1 VIKVN
6 LHTDRTGLQ
15 NNIPLDQI
23 SDILEREDSLL
34 WVDVVD
40 PSPDDLRLIGEEFQF
55 HPLAMED
62 SVRRHQRPKL
72 DHYDGFVFIVFYGI
86 DVEGDRPVTRE
97 INLFVGK
104 NFLVTVHDGRLEAIS
119 ETAQRWSDSVAQRGN
134 NGIGLLVYSVID
146 AIVDGYFPV
155 IDDLTERVQDLEEA
169 IFERRRL
176 SPHTQEEIFSL
187 KKDLLAVQRVL
198 GPERDVMNVL
208 VRRDA
213 PLFGEEQILYF
224 QDVYDHLLRVADA
237 VDQYRDLLTGA
248 LDAYVSVESQRLN
261 EVVKTLT
268 SSSIILMSMTLVAS
282 IYGMNFIHMPEL
294 GWHLGYAW
302 ALGLMMLIGAGLVV
316 VFRRIDWL

>member
-1 VIKVN
+1 MIKVN

-302 ALGLMMLIGAGLVV
+302 ALSLMMLIGAGLVV

>member
-6 LHTDRTGLQ
+6 LHTDHTGLQ
-15 NNIPLDQI
+15 NNIPIEDI
-23 SDILEREDSLL
+23 SDILGRENDLL
-34 WVDVVD
+34 WVDVID
-40 PSPDDLRLIGEEFQF
+40 PSPDDLRIIGEEFQF

-72 DHYDGFVFIVFYGI
+72 DHYDGFVFIVFYGL
-86 DVEGDRPVTRE
+86 DVDGDRPVTRE
-97 INLFVGK
+97 INLFVGR
-104 NFLVTVHDGRLEAIS
+104 NFLVTVHDGTLQAIA
-119 ETAQRWSDSVAQRGN
+119 ETAERWCDSVAQRGN
-134 NGIGLLVYSVID
+134 NSIGLLVYSVID

-169 IFERRRL
+169 IFERRRINA
-176 SPHTQEEIFSL
+176 HTQEEIFSL
-187 KKDLLAVQRVL
+187 KKDLLSVRRVL

-224 QDVYDHLLRVADA
+224 QDVYDHLLRVSDA
-237 VDQYRDLLTGA
+237 VDQYRDLLAGA
-248 LDAYVSVESQRLN
+248 LDAYISVESQRLN

-282 IYGMNFIHMPEL
+282 VYGMNFIHMPEL
-294 GWHLGYAW
+294 HWHLGYVW
-302 ALGLMMLIGAGLVV
+302 ALSLMVLIGAGLVM

>member
-1 VIKVN
+1 MIKVN
-6 LHTDRTGLQ
+6 LHTDSNGLQ
-15 NNIPLDQI
+15 NDIPLEAI

-34 WVDVVD
+34 WVDVIN
-40 PSPDDLRLIGEEFQF
+40 PSPDDLRVIGEEFQF

-72 DHYDGFVFIVFYGI
+72 DHYEGFIFVVFYGLDI
-86 DVEGDRPVTRE
+86 EDERPVTRE
-97 INLFVGK
+97 INLFAGR
-104 NFLVTVHDGRLEAIS
+104 NFLVTVHDGSLQAIS
-119 ETAQRWSDSVAQRGN
+119 ETAERWCSNAEQRGDN
-134 NGIGLLVYSVID
+134 SIGLLAYSVID

-155 IDDLTERVQDLEEA
+155 IDDLTERIQDLEAA

-176 SPHTQEEIFSL
+176 NPHTQEDIFRF

-198 GPERDVMNVL
+198 GPERDVMNIL

-213 PLFGEEQILYF
+213 PLFGGEQILYF
-224 QDVYDHLLRVADA
+224 QDVYDHLLRVSDA

-282 IYGMNFIHMPEL
+282 IYGMNFIHIPEL
-294 GWHLGYAW
+294 RWHFGYLW
-302 ALGLMMLIGAGLVV
+302 ALGLMVVIGTGLVA

>member
-1 VIKVN
+1 MIKVN

-40 PSPDDLRLIGEEFQF
+40 PSPDDLRLIGQEFQF

-302 ALGLMMLIGAGLVV
+302 ALSLMMLIGAGLVV

>member
-40 PSPDDLRLIGEEFQF
+40 PSPDDLRLIGQEFQF

-302 ALGLMMLIGAGLVV
+302 ALSLMMLIGAGLVV